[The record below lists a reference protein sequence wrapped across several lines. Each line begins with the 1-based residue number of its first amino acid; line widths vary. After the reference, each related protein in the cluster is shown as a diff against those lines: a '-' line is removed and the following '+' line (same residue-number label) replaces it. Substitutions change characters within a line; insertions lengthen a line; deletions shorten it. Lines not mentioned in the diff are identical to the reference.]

1 MRTPINVLLMAVFYW
16 LAIYAVTI
24 IPVIA
29 RNYHLNLIWMVLVVP
44 NILRLII
51 GSVPKLAVDRMFF
64 LASTLIAL
72 ILTYAIN
79 LISKET
85 KEAIKDHSTDR
96 NKKLKMSALLMGTF
110 AAGALITY
118 AAGIDKS
125 IYSNMGWET
134 RR

>member
-51 GSVPKLAVDRMFF
+51 GSVPQLAVDRMFF